1 MLSTKSV
8 YAIKALVYI
17 AINSNK
23 EEYISIKDISKFEAI
38 SFKYLEQIIAQLVR
52 GNLLISYRGNN
63 GGYKLSK
70 KISEYNAYEI
80 ICVSDKDITKNNV
93 STEGWS
99 KRFFDDFN
107 NHLKSYLKSI
117 TLADLIKY
125 YEAEIEFGD
134 YCI

>member
-117 TLADLIKY
+117 TLTDLIKY

>member
-23 EEYISIKDISKFEAI
+23 EDYISIKDISKFEAI
-38 SFKYLEQIIAQLVR
+38 SVKYLEQIIAQLVR

-117 TLADLIKY
+117 TLIDLIKY

>member
-38 SFKYLEQIIAQLVR
+38 SVKYLEQIIAQLVR

-117 TLADLIKY
+117 TLTDLIKY

>member
-107 NHLKSYLKSI
+107 NHLKSYLQSI
-117 TLADLIKY
+117 TLTDLIKY